1 MYDLCEFFF
10 FFFVISD
17 CHSFFSRYYKMNN
30 YILAITLYTCSM
42 LWTAFC
48 KTRNVDIGW
57 PGNMIIDSK
66 NFHFRCRLSYLDS
79 PGFFALP

>member
-10 FFFVISD
+10 FVISD
-17 CHSFFSRYYKMNN
+17 CYSFFSRYYKMNN